1 MQYVI
6 ILLKYYFLRSSG
18 YSGTILANDKPQ
30 ELESFKKQSCYI
42 MQEDQLHMQL
52 TIREAI
58 EFASKLKCLTLSLNP
73 CKHKMVNI

>member
-1 MQYVI
+1 M
-6 ILLKYYFLRSSG
+6 
-18 YSGTILANDKPQ
+18 ANGKPQ

-58 EFASKLKCLTLSLNP
+58 EFALKLKCLTLSLNP
-73 CKHKMVNI
+73 CKHKMVNISNFITIISIFANIDVLYNFR